1 MKELYI
7 KRLQRTIALTLSL
20 AGGLYH
26 MVWAEP
32 AATALPMGEK
42 NLSNATVTRDKTTDP
57 AKPVMTIEQKKG
69 QSRAFI
75 SWDTFNIGK
84 DATVN
89 IKQYSGADL
98 LVNAVRGSD
107 MSEIAGKLNA
117 TGNVALI
124 NPNGVIFMDGA
135 QVNVGGLGVY
145 ATGYDASKDIIN
157 NSGNEGSIE
166 IQSGAVINVGVSAA
180 LANLSALNI
189 APSDYAIAIDSTGE
203 SGYTN
208 RIHLVAEGNVDIQG
222 GTAANPTKITAKDY
236 TYVGTKASV
245 GEEGFKT
252 NVSAAGMGGKIYIRS
267 DRDADDYGSVIIT
280 HGENSSKPVM
290 QSASGVSIYTNA
302 EQVDGDTTKP
312 GINAAVSRTES
323 GDDATTTYY
332 TKHDYKNMPSFDI
345 DGTAYTD
352 GTSVSVEGPGT
363 TADKLRSSGADNKI
377 ATSYA
382 GNGATTIT
390 TSLLV
395 NNIDQLQDIEDGTYG
410 NLDGRYVL
418 GRDINATNDE
428 HSYIDDGILYKMTDD
443 KDGKPTMTK
452 WSTKDGVA
460 IIGTKSDGLSKTVD
474 NITIGYSSDGNKAT
488 TKLSDETILSNSNG
502 TVGAEKAQWSTT
514 KGVSTVTD
522 KTPGTGSTYIIQPDK
537 KSVVDKDGRT
547 SNTAAKTVTDKDNTY
562 TANIG
567 ENTVTHTSDNSV
579 TYTESNTVKAG
590 TSDAGYT
597 ATITDGTDTVAG
609 TSGTIA
615 IKDITY
621 QVTDGKVGDTVTYGG
636 SSVNTGENTVTAGGV
651 TTAVTETGVDGV
663 KEGTVAGDTV
673 TVDGTTTTVTD
684 GTTSYQITTGTDP
697 VTYTKGTTSASI
709 SGTKVTVDEVSADTG
724 TGTVVKGDNITAVI
738 TSDTAGTVTYNGQK
752 YTISGNAVS
761 MTDSTTENIGTV
773 PDDKAANIRNIFS
786 EAKNDLSNAK
796 SIYNSYRK
804 DTAKA
809 QSLTETLDAAIKTLK
824 EVTEKST
831 PDDQVQTT
839 FKSAASQL
847 QKDMALFN
855 TASTALTN
863 ATTALTQYNALQK
876 AISTNTTLEPALK
889 QAYDEFQSER
899 LNDTT
904 INNIHSDKWDE
915 GKGFNPLGSSDAP
928 FAPFTGTLDGFSGET
943 VFGLYNLT
951 INRPDEDNVGLI
963 SVAGSSGNAAALND
977 IHLYSAAITG
987 KDKVGTVAGTL
998 QQGSSLSW
1006 SGSAGTVSGTESL
1019 GGLVGLV
1026 DGSSIWDSSSS
1037 ATVEG
1042 GKKAGGVA
1050 GTLRNGG
1057 TLTDVLNFGNVSG
1070 TEDVGGIAGYV
1081 EGGTITGSGSAIYNY
1096 ANTYNTGTVTGTT
1109 DTGGIVGHAKG
1120 IYMYG
1125 VFNTNEDAPLSKKS
1139 QLIIDDSN
1147 KVIARGDGT
1156 TEDKGKTITDPLLKS
1171 DYGKVTGVTNTGG
1184 LVGYLEDAPDYS
1196 KTVTNINISFT
1207 TKTNADGTTTKEA
1220 VKDAPI
1226 TNNVIDTS
1234 YNAGNITGTG
1244 DNTGGLVGQMTGGT
1258 LSNVYNADNN
1268 TVLRQD
1274 VTLPEAITSFSEKG
1288 SDGKTYAYST
1298 ATATDCANQ
1307 TMTQYYSFF
1316 TVDNGT
1322 RTYYYF
1328 IPVST
1333 ASGTT
1338 QKGAGGIYVTADG
1351 KAATSLPSTSKR
1363 YYFNRTFNKDASVKG
1378 EGANTGGLV
1387 GSMTTTS
1394 DETPVT
1400 YQSGSVID
1408 SAYNAGTITGSTT
1421 DTTTTGA
1428 LVGSKD
1434 DASLLNDSFYVTGTD
1449 AANGNTYSNVNQ
1461 NVNQV
1466 VGASSAQDKNIKN
1479 TADLDATGSKKKFY
1493 VSDDSKRGSFP
1504 GVQQKHY
1511 PDKDSSGTT
1520 YYEYTS
1526 GTAKGSFYTDGT
1538 GSIDSIRNI
1547 YPITTTGTTD
1557 STGKTTY
1564 TSTRSTTAAYTKTD
1578 GNHFKD
1584 ASGNTY
1590 TASYDTATRQIV
1602 LTPTSGS
1609 SSNTVILNAVLAA
1622 RTANETWTIYEDQTR
1637 PLLTAFLNTALL
1649 SRTFNYNGTTHNLK
1663 TDDVPNL
1670 YGRADFDGDAGKDVQ
1685 LSNYQLSSNHVSSEY
1700 TYDNTSIWS
1709 PQHGYFMDPEST
1721 LVINPVNMSANL
1733 YGTRVYGDIF
1743 NTRGYYVCVPYT
1755 AADDKTH
1762 YSFYKPSDDNTE
1774 SYIHLTE
1781 NDLKGF
1787 LGKEDPT
1794 KDDLLAKAEEQ
1805 GFYVLELNGFINGE
1819 GVNDLGSLIKGLVQ
1833 TLSKSGSTSGST
1845 SGTTRGNDL
1854 QHLFSSVTADT
1865 YLDAGIY
1872 NVTDAQITG
1881 LTATNQNYT
1890 INYGGTLTVKQAELY
1905 YTYDGSRT
1913 YGLQNTDP
1921 SATHVYTLVGVDAPV
1936 EKGKKAESTHG
1947 YLKSWD
1953 LTGQTITIKNADGTE
1968 TKIENPYQNFF
1979 TGTHQINQK
1988 YIGVK
1993 GYTAETTTTTTDV
2006 TTGQSKTVTSKDD
2019 TKSASL
2025 DDIYANMKGTV
2036 NKDSINKPG
2045 EDSTTTSKV
2054 IGSYGD
2060 GAVSNDMYTHV
2071 LVDED
2076 GNPIGYKV
2084 TSFASTNKDAGG
2096 TIQLYFKTDNAG
2108 DSQVTQAAVDKFN
2121 QNYKLVWK
2129 EGGTYDKEYTIGDPT
2144 NPNGTPPEDAGIKTA
2159 TGGLTIND
2167 STFTILP
2174 KTATVTI
2181 TGHRAYG
2188 DTMDTSSYST
2198 STGAAASGQDTKANQ
2213 YNVNIDGLT
2222 NGDSVSILDPAKT
2235 ETLLSG
2241 IDKTT
2246 GTAAD
2251 AKAKAVINKY
2261 TDVVRE
2267 RDANNQAVYQDI
2279 SGFTNSNVSV
2289 VNGDASTDK
2298 MNVTSTTTTDG
2309 TTSTTTY
2316 DKPVSIL
2323 TSNNYDYI
2331 LKDGTHQL
2339 KITPVDIRV
2348 KVSGGKTY
2356 GDFTSQ
2362 AATDYTA
2369 SVSSVSGGVTY
2380 DGQKTGKVQLKT
2392 GEVADIVIA
2401 NNLAEQS
2408 NAGKYTYDS
2417 SKSTDGSKA
2426 FTISLADDTANT
2438 DKNDYNPDNYN
2449 ISFDTTYDISQA
2461 ELWYTYEGTRA
2472 YGADNTTT
2480 TNTFKLVGVDTAGSN
2495 ERVRGFLKSWDAERY
2510 GVGTDQT
2517 ISLTTVGDDK
2527 DALYAM
2533 SGMADD
2539 AANKKDTTIRS
2550 ITGSNS
2556 DGTYSHVIVDKDGQ
2570 VIGYNLSS
2578 LGLSADANLSLTD
2591 TANNAAFK
2599 NNYKLVWKPQVQV
2612 ADGKGTIQ
2620 SQQTTTASVKDAA
2633 TDAVSTNR
2641 ARTVDIGASTLTI
2654 NPVNLT
2660 VEVTGKRE
2668 YGHTMG
2674 TKDNVKY
2681 NVSKEADRTAVAADG
2696 NGTVK
2701 AADLTNET
2709 YNINLDGLKNDDGKT
2724 ILDDTA
2730 VRNLLGGIDAG
2741 DSNDADKI
2749 SRYTSVKQSGNLATD
2764 ISYQGEKV
2772 YAYDLTKK
2780 SGNSDKTG
2788 SQITVTGKTGTEAN
2802 HYDLLAAGN
2811 YDYKLQDGTH
2821 TLTIDRHDLN
2831 LNITA
2836 KRQYGDISNQQVVSD
2851 YKSDAKASGTVPS
2864 YATGITSDAN
2874 GLQNGETI
2882 DFTKSAVALSGNF
2895 AQADAGTY
2903 QHDWYNDDTN
2913 TGYTN
2918 GTAGITNITLTAGT
2932 GSAFDPKNYNIHY
2945 TTTYT
2950 IDKAALYYTY
2960 DGERNYGQD
2969 NSAAVHT
2976 YTIVGKDDDSSKE
2989 SVRGY
2994 LKSWDSSVLSG
3005 GNVLNKDL
3013 LTVTNE
3019 GSGAYTMTGVAVQDA
3034 DTASKD
3040 SAVNVSDPTTSTS
3053 IGKDSGYSHVIVDKD
3068 GKILSYTLDNFGTKL
3083 AGKDASGTLAKNYNF
3098 VWKQGGSSHQLDK
3111 AYTAAGTNSTIDD
3124 KGVLQAAADTT
3135 NKITVKNSSF
3145 KIDPLALT
3153 VTVTGQRDYGDTM
3166 DAKHYTTTTDGT
3178 IEKDKY
3184 NITVTGDFANGE
3196 TAVGVLNRDHVE
3208 TMLASLENDATKGDT
3223 AATREN
3229 SNGKDGKISKYTD
3242 VKRNEAD
3249 KSQIDSYSLNV
3260 GSADTSST
3268 ITLASN
3274 VQKDASGK
3282 VISIKHANQADSSH
3296 GFNVLNDNNYDYV
3309 VSEGSHRLTINP
3321 ANLTVNVMGES
3332 TYGKTDTT
3340 YTVTS
3345 TGAKNG
3351 ETMMADSGT
3360 LSNLAANAAAGS
3372 YTANGWTDTTGAA
3385 TSTAPTLSGKYLNTA
3400 ALRAVQSSDNGTATD
3415 KGIYQVQLA
3424 AGTNADDSGLSTF
3437 SANNY
3442 NITYHTTQVI
3452 HPEKLTIAIN
3462 GTKVYGSQPTGLT
3475 AGSMTITS
3483 GELAYGD
3490 SLSGLTV
3497 AANMGQFTDAG
3508 TYRHNWSQSAGL
3520 NGNTISKE
3528 SYTYDTVDGMNQTG
3542 SQDAASWITGVT
3554 TGSTGFDFNN
3564 YDVDFQSTYEVTK
3577 RPLQLDVTSTSVYG
3591 DPKDGYIYTA
3601 AALTPEGGVEEG
3613 LVSGQKFNPTD
3624 ISVTDDIDEKTDAGI
3639 YTHTSAGTSYSD
3651 AGNQPK
3657 ETTHQGITAV
3667 VPDSL
3672 KDAGDT
3678 GFKSSNY
3685 AITLHQGTHTIEKRT
3700 VRATVSG
3707 SQVYGESAPTK
3718 GEAYQVAFDMAGGTH
3733 EGLVGGQTIA
3743 NSQVT
3748 VKNSVG
3754 ETNDVGTYTTT
3765 QSDVGAPIA
3774 YGKNPERVDDKDQGI
3789 YGITVADGNGFK
3801 SNNYNIVLDKG
3812 SYTVTQR
3819 PVTFLTTGSRTY
3831 GEENSAV
3838 KDYTIEQTNTDDHEG
3853 LTGRNANTVT
3863 ADKANV
3869 INRTQAL
3876 TDAGSYGTESDSAEQ
3891 VLDIDPAVQKILGDD
3906 YKNYAITYQD
3916 KFTINPRTVRV
3927 TIAGESTYGD
3937 AARTAGTDYKTID
3950 FEQAGADSVAAQE
3963 GLVGGQTISKSQ
3975 VTVQTDGLGEKTD
3988 AGTYHLST
3996 GDGQPGISGITV
4008 KDDNGFKNNNYR
4020 IVMDDD
4026 STYTI
4031 DKRPLTI
4038 TIKGKKTYGDP
4049 TSFSGGDY
4057 SVSQSGL
4064 QNHETIDFGNAS
4076 VVHSH
4081 DTDDRFSEAGEY
4093 RFANNS
4099 GKGILGFDSDTLHGD
4114 GFKLGNYD
4122 ITYDTVFV
4130 IDRRPVDVYME
4141 SRRTSGSPSSLRM
4154 DEPMQMRNVP
4164 QEHQGRFLSD
4174 MQVIDTAPQ
4183 VIAAGDYPGDYL
4195 DEHGAGYLD
4204 LSFAGDIYRNYMI
4217 HRHTV
4222 YHILPDRM
4230 MKPSV
4235 YNAVQ
4240 PVRRPILDVMYLKVD
4255 GSEGINR
4262 WGGAETPEND
4272 GAIILKDNG
4281 IAGSSRDNADRT
4293 SQANQSQPNPSEH
4306 LDQPARPVTAD
4317 GMGELHEEVEQAVP
4331 VVYTDGENKEL
4342 GGRYHLAY
4350 ENDTVVVRPT
4360 ADAADVPALRT
4371 ASAAEE
4377 ARKVLRVPY
4386 QGAEGEYEVAY
4397 DDGIVQLY
4405 PKNDTARQ
4413 LAQARGKDEQR
4424 LLQNGLESAV
4434 QQLGVQLE
4442 DVEAVYIYTDMRK

>member
-1 MKELYI
+1 MEKLCI
-7 KRLQRTIALTLSL
+7 KRLQHTIALTLSL

-26 MVWAEP
+26 MAWAAEALDP
-32 AATALPMGEK
+32 AALPTLPKDPDTKVEQDIKQVSQGLDQIHPME
-42 NLSNATVTRDKTTDP
+42 RDDSTHTMVITQ
-57 AKPVMTIEQKKG
+57 AKDARK
-69 QSRAFI
+69 AFI
-75 SWDTFNIGK
+75 NWDTFNIGK

-89 IKQYSGADL
+89 IRQYSGADL
-98 LVNAVRGSD
+98 LINAVTGSE
-107 MSEIAGKLNA
+107 MSQIAGKLNA

-124 NPNGVIFMDGA
+124 NPNGVIFMNGA

-145 ATGYDASKDIIN
+145 ATGYDAKNGIV
-157 NSGNEGSIE
+157 NSGKEGNIE
-166 IQSGAVINVGVSAA
+166 IQSGATINVGVSAV
-180 LANLSALNI
+180 LANLKALSI
-189 APSDYAIAIDSTGE
+189 DPKDYAIAIDSTGE
-203 SGYTN
+203 DGYTN

-302 EQVDGDTTKP
+302 EQVDGDAKAP
-312 GINAAVSRTES
+312 GVNAAVSRTES
-323 GDDATTTYY
+323 GNGATTTYY

-363 TADKLRSSGADNKI
+363 TADKLSSSGADNKI

-382 GNGATTIT
+382 GGNDATTIT

-428 HSYIDDGILYKMTDD
+428 HSYIDDGILYKMTN
-443 KDGKPTMTK
+443 GTLTK

-460 IIGTKSDGLSKTVD
+460 ITGTKSGGDLKKKVNGT
-474 NITIGYSSDGNKAT
+474 TIGYSKDDKAT
-488 TKLSDETILSNSNG
+488 TTLAGGTTLSNSNG
-502 TVGAEKAQWSTT
+502 TVGAENAQWSTT

-522 KTPGTGSTYIIQPDK
+522 KTAGSTYTIQSDT

-547 SNTAAKTVTDKDNTY
+547 SNTAAKTVTDTGNTY
-562 TANIG
+562 TANIDK
-567 ENTVTHTSDNSV
+567 NTVTHTSDNSV
-579 TYTESNTVKAG
+579 TNIKSKTVTKEAG

-597 ATITDGTDTVAG
+597 ATITDGT
-609 TSGTIA
+609 SGTIA
-615 IKDITY
+615 IKGITY
-621 QVTDGKVGDTVTYGG
+621 QVTDDKVGDTVTYKVGDT
-636 SSVNTGENTVTAGGV
+636 VTYVTTGTNTVTAGGV

-673 TVDGTTTTVTD
+673 TVNGKTTKVND
-684 GTTSYQITTGTDP
+684 GTTSYQITTGTDAVT

-709 SGTKVTVDEVSADTG
+709 SGTNVTTGEVSADTSAG
-724 TGTVVKGDNITAVI
+724 KVVKGDTTAVI
-738 TSDTAGTVTYNGQK
+738 TGDTAGMVTYKGK
-752 YTISGNAVS
+752 DYAVSDDTVS
-761 MTDSTTENIGTV
+761 MTDSKTGETV
-773 PDDKAANIRNIFS
+773 TVTGDKAANVLLIFS
-786 EAKNDLSNAK
+786 DAKTALSNAK
-796 SIYNSYRK
+796 SIYSDYTT
-804 DTAKA
+804 DAAKA
-809 QSLTETLDAAIKTLK
+809 RNLTSKLDAAIKTLQAVK
-824 EVTEKST
+824 DNVTEDTAVQST
-831 PDDQVQTT
+831 FQ
-839 FKSAASQL
+839 SAAAQL
-847 QKDMALFN
+847 QSDTALFN

-863 ATTALTQYNALQK
+863 ATTALTQYNTLQE
-876 AISTNTTLEPALK
+876 AIRNNTMLEPALK
-889 QAYDEFQSER
+889 QAYDEFQSTH
-899 LNDTT
+899 LDDKT
-904 INNIHSDKWDE
+904 ISNIHSDKWDD
-915 GKGFNPLGSSDAP
+915 GKGFNPIGSSDAP

-1006 SGSAGTVSGTESL
+1006 SDSAGTVSGAGESL
-1019 GGLVGLV
+1019 GGLVGLI
-1026 DGSSIWDSSSS
+1026 DGSSVWDSSSS

-1042 GKKAGGVA
+1042 GNKTGGIA
-1050 GTLRNGG
+1050 GTLQNGG
-1057 TLTDVLNFGNVSG
+1057 TLTDVRNFGKVSG
-1070 TEDVGGIAGYV
+1070 AEDVGGIAGYV
-1081 EGGTITGSGSAIYNY
+1081 EGGTITGSGSAIYDY

-1109 DTGGIVGHAKG
+1109 NTGGLVGHAKG

-1156 TEDKGKTITDPLLKS
+1156 TAEKGTVITDASLKS
-1171 DYGKVTGVTNTGG
+1171 SYGKVTGGTNTGG
-1184 LVGYLEDAPDYS
+1184 LVGYLEDAPNYS
-1196 KTVTNINISFT
+1196 RTVTNINISST
-1207 TKTNADGTTTKEA
+1207 TKANADGTTTKEA
-1220 VKDAPI
+1220 VKDATI
-1226 TNNVIDTS
+1226 KNNVIDTS
-1234 YNAGNITGTG
+1234 YNAGNITGKG
-1244 DNTGGLVGQMTGGT
+1244 DNTGGLVGKMTGGT

-1274 VTLPEAITSFSEKG
+1274 VTLPEAITSFSKTG

-1316 TVDNGT
+1316 TVDDSGS

-1328 IPVST
+1328 IPLST

-1351 KAATSLPSTSKR
+1351 QPAASLPSTSKR

-1387 GSMTTTS
+1387 GSMTTKSGTKAAKYS
-1394 DETPVT
+1394 A
-1400 YQSGSVID
+1400 GSVID

-1421 DTTTTGA
+1421 DTTGA

-1434 DASLLNDSFYVTGTD
+1434 GASLLNDSFYVKGTD
-1449 AANGNTYSNVNQ
+1449 AANGNTYSNVSQAVGSSSSQTQ
-1461 NVNQV
+1461 NI
-1466 VGASSAQDKNIKN
+1466 AD
-1479 TADLDATGSKKKFY
+1479 TADLDATGSKKKYYVSY

-1504 GVQQKHY
+1504 GVQQKTDT
-1511 PDKDSSGTT
+1511 DKDSSGNITAT
-1520 YYEYTS
+1520 YYEYT
-1526 GTAKGSFYTDGT
+1526 GTKGSFYTDGT
-1538 GSIDSIRNI
+1538 GSIASISHI

-1557 STGKTTY
+1557 PSTGKTTY
-1564 TSTRSTTAAYTKTD
+1564 TSTRSTTASYTKQPNGTFKDTSGNKDTD
-1578 GNHFKD
+1578 GTIYK
-1584 ASGNTY
+1584 AT
-1590 TASYDTATRQIV
+1590 YDTATRQIV

-1721 LVINPVNMSANL
+1721 LVINPVNMSANI

-1743 NTRGYYVCVPYT
+1743 NTRGYYVCVPYKEGN
-1755 AADDKTH
+1755 DQK
-1762 YSFYKPSDDNTE
+1762 YSFYKPAENGSDSYTLLEGDALQKLFGTE
-1774 SYIHLTE
+1774 TPSE
-1781 NDLKGF
+1781 KS
-1787 LGKEDPT
+1787 
-1794 KDDLLAKAEEQ
+1794 LLEIAEQ
-1805 GFYVLELNGFINGE
+1805 KGFYVLELNGFINGE

-1833 TLSKSGSTSGST
+1833 TLSKSDSTSGST
-1845 SGTTRGNDL
+1845 SDTTRGNDL
-1854 QHLFSSVTADT
+1854 QHLFSNVTADT

-1921 SATHVYTLVGVDAPV
+1921 SATHVYTLAGVDASA
-1936 EKGKKAESTHG
+1936 GKDEKAESTHG

-1953 LTGQTITIKNADGTE
+1953 LTGQTITIKNADGKE
-1968 TKIENPYQNFF
+1968 TKIENPYQYFF
-1979 TGTHQINQK
+1979 TKSKDGTYQINQK
-1988 YIGVK
+1988 YIGVT

-2006 TTGQSKTVTSKDD
+2006 TTGESTTTPPAKDE

-2025 DDIYANMKGTV
+2025 DDIYSHIQGTV
-2036 NKDSINKPG
+2036 VADSINKPDAKPDA
-2045 EDSTTTSKV
+2045 DSTTTSKV
-2054 IGSYGD
+2054 IGSYGG

-2071 LVDED
+2071 LVDKD

-2084 TSFASTNKDAGG
+2084 TSFASTNKGAKDAGS
-2096 TIQLYFKTDNAG
+2096 TIQLYFKTDNAE
-2108 DSQVTQAAVDKFN
+2108 DSQVKQAAVDKFN

-2129 EGGTYDKEYTIGDPT
+2129 EGGTENRVYTTGYLNNSQLT
-2144 NPNGTPPEDAGIKTA
+2144 TAEDAGIKT
-2159 TGGLTIND
+2159 TKDGLTIND

-2188 DTMDTSSYST
+2188 DTMAFPSDTPYSAT
-2198 STGAAASGQDTKANQ
+2198 TNKISDGGSAAGLDKNANQ
-2213 YNVNIDGLT
+2213 YNLNIDGLT
-2222 NGDSVSILDPAKT
+2222 NGDGVSVLDKAKT
-2235 ETLLSG
+2235 KKLLSK

-2251 AKAKAVINKY
+2251 AKAKTVINKY
-2261 TDVVRE
+2261 TDVVR
-2267 RDANNQAVYQDI
+2267 DANANNQAVYQDI

-2316 DKPVSIL
+2316 DNPASIL

-2331 LKDGTHQL
+2331 LQDGTHQL
-2339 KITPVDIRV
+2339 KITPVDIYV
-2348 KVSGGKTY
+2348 KVSGSKTY

-2369 SVSSVSGGVTY
+2369 SVSGGKTY

-2408 NAGKYTYDS
+2408 NAGTYTYDS
-2417 SKSTDGSKA
+2417 SNSTDPSKA
-2426 FTISLADDTANT
+2426 FTISLADDAANT
-2438 DKNDYNPDNYN
+2438 DQNAYNADNYN
-2449 ISFDTTYDISQA
+2449 ISFDTTYTIDKA
-2461 ELWYTYEGTRA
+2461 PLWYTYEGTRD

-2480 TNTFKLVGVDTAGSN
+2480 TNTFKLVGVDTADSNSN
-2495 ERVRGFLKSWDAERY
+2495 ERVRGFLKSWDAKTY

-2550 ITGSNS
+2550 ITGGNS

-2578 LGLSADANLSLTD
+2578 LGLSADNKLSLTD
-2591 TANNAAFK
+2591 AEKNAAFK
-2599 NNYKLVWKPQVQV
+2599 NNYTLVWKPQVQTGT
-2612 ADGKGTIQ
+2612 DGKGTIQ
-2620 SQQTTTASVKDAA
+2620 SKQMTTASVKDAA
-2633 TDAVSTNR
+2633 TDAVSINR
-2641 ARTVDIGASTLTI
+2641 ARTVDVGASTLTI

-2660 VEVTGKRE
+2660 VEVTGKRQ
-2668 YGHTMG
+2668 YGHTMTDSYQTSIG
-2674 TKDNVKY
+2674 KARVTANGVNVSRDKDNPDTFLENGTYNLNLNGLVANDDESVLNTERVKEKLEEVEGDGKDPTKINKY
-2681 NVSKEADRTAVAADG
+2681 TAV
-2696 NGTVK
+2696 NQGTT
-2701 AADLTNET
+2701 D
-2709 YNINLDGLKNDDGKT
+2709 
-2724 ILDDTA
+2724 
-2730 VRNLLGGIDAG
+2730 
-2741 DSNDADKI
+2741 
-2749 SRYTSVKQSGNLATD
+2749 NLATKLTYNNDTVHAFD
-2764 ISYQGEKV
+2764 I
-2772 YAYDLTKK
+2772 TKRDDNTENK
-2780 SGNSDKTG
+2780 N
-2788 SQITVTGKTGTEAN
+2788 SQITVTDTTNG
-2802 HYDLLAAGN
+2802 HYNLLNDGN
-2811 YDYKLQDGTH
+2811 YDYRLVDGTH
-2821 TLTIDRHDLN
+2821 TLTIDRQDLN
-2831 LNITA
+2831 LDIKA
-2836 KRQYGDISNQQVVSD
+2836 ERQYGDISNQRVVSD
-2851 YKSDAKASGTVPS
+2851 YKNNAIASGTTPS
-2864 YATGITSDAN
+2864 YATGITVDGEN

-2882 DFTKSAVALSGNF
+2882 DFTNSTVALSDKF

-2903 QHDWYNDDTN
+2903 THNWYNDDTN
-2913 TGYTN
+2913 QSADYSIGN
-2918 GTAGITNITLTAGT
+2918 QGITSITLKAGT

-2945 TTTYT
+2945 TTKYT
-2950 IDKAALYYTY
+2950 IDKADLYYTY
-2960 DGERNYGQD
+2960 DGERNYGED
-2969 NSAAVHT
+2969 NAAAAHT
-2976 YTIVGKDDDSSKE
+2976 YTIVGKDDDSSQE

-3034 DTASKD
+3034 G
-3040 SAVNVSDPTTSTS
+3040 TTSADEAKAENVTDDPKTS
-3053 IGKDSGYSHVIVDKD
+3053 KFIGKDSGYSHVIVDAD
-3068 GKILSYTLDNFGTKL
+3068 GHILSYTLTALGTNI
-3083 AGKDASGTLAKNYNF
+3083 AGKDSTGTLAKNYNL

-3153 VTVTGQRDYGDTM
+3153 VTGQRDYGETMHADNYVMGGTAADGHYKVEVGGNFAKGESADT
-3166 DAKHYTTTTDGT
+3166 
-3178 IEKDKY
+3178 
-3184 NITVTGDFANGE
+3184 
-3196 TAVGVLNRDHVE
+3196 VLDREHVE
-3208 TMLASLENDATKGDT
+3208 SMLRSIENGA
-3223 AATREN
+3223 
-3229 SNGKDGKISKYTD
+3229 DGKISKYTD
-3242 VKRNEAD
+3242 VKRNAVD
-3249 KSQIDSYSLNV
+3249 KSKIDSYSLNV

-3268 ITLASN
+3268 ITLASD
-3274 VQKDASGK
+3274 VKAKDGDK
-3282 VISIKHANQADSSH
+3282 VTAFKHANSKEH
-3296 GFNVLNDNNYDYV
+3296 GFNVLKDNNYDYV
-3309 VSEGSHRLTINP
+3309 ISDGSHTLTIKP
-3321 ANLTVNVMGES
+3321 VNLTIDVKGES

-3345 TGAKNG
+3345 IGAKNE
-3351 ETMMADSGT
+3351 ETIVAGSET
-3360 LSNLAANAAAGS
+3360 KSNLAANAAAGS

-3385 TSTAPTLSGKYLNTA
+3385 TSTAPTQSGKYLNTA
-3400 ALRAVQSSDNGTATD
+3400 ALRADPSSDNGTATD

-3424 AGTNADDSGLSTF
+3424 AGANTDNSGLSTF
-3437 SANNY
+3437 NANNY
-3442 NITYHTTQVI
+3442 NITYKTTQVVN
-3452 HPEKLTIAIN
+3452 PAKLTITID
-3462 GTKVYGSQPTGLT
+3462 GTKVYGSQSKALTSDAVRITGAAFENDLPSVT
-3475 AGSMTITS
+3475 PIT
-3483 GELAYGD
+3483 D
-3490 SLSGLTV
+3490 
-3497 AANMGQFTDAG
+3497 NMNQTLMDAG
-3508 TYRHNWSQSAGL
+3508 TYHHDWSSYAG
-3520 NGNTISKE
+3520 IQDKKE
-3528 SYTYDTVDGMNQTG
+3528 SYTYVDTEGNRYTAA
-3542 SQDAASWITGVT
+3542 QDKAFGVTGVDVKET
-3554 TGSTGFDFNN
+3554 SGFSFNN
-3564 YDVDFQSTYEVTK
+3564 YDVDFKSTYKVT
-3577 RPLQLDVTSTSVYG
+3577 
-3591 DPKDGYIYTA
+3591 
-3601 AALTPEGGVEEG
+3601 
-3613 LVSGQKFNPTD
+3613 
-3624 ISVTDDIDEKTDAGI
+3624 
-3639 YTHTSAGTSYSD
+3639 
-3651 AGNQPK
+3651 
-3657 ETTHQGITAV
+3657 
-3667 VPDSL
+3667 
-3672 KDAGDT
+3672 
-3678 GFKSSNY
+3678 
-3685 AITLHQGTHTIEKRT
+3685 
-3700 VRATVSG
+3700 
-3707 SQVYGESAPTK
+3707 
-3718 GEAYQVAFDMAGGTH
+3718 
-3733 EGLVGGQTIA
+3733 
-3743 NSQVT
+3743 
-3748 VKNSVG
+3748 
-3754 ETNDVGTYTTT
+3754 
-3765 QSDVGAPIA
+3765 
-3774 YGKNPERVDDKDQGI
+3774 
-3789 YGITVADGNGFK
+3789 
-3801 SNNYNIVLDKG
+3801 
-3812 SYTVTQR
+3812 
-3819 PVTFLTTGSRTY
+3819 
-3831 GEENSAV
+3831 
-3838 KDYTIEQTNTDDHEG
+3838 
-3853 LTGRNANTVT
+3853 
-3863 ADKANV
+3863 
-3869 INRTQAL
+3869 
-3876 TDAGSYGTESDSAEQ
+3876 
-3891 VLDIDPAVQKILGDD
+3891 
-3906 YKNYAITYQD
+3906 
-3916 KFTINPRTVRV
+3916 PRTVRV

-3937 AARTAGTDYKTID
+3937 AARTAGTNYKTID
-3950 FEQAGADSVAAQE
+3950 FERAGADGVAAQE

-3975 VTVQTDGLGEKTD
+3975 VTVQTDGIGEKTD
-3988 AGTYHLST
+3988 AGIYNLSQE
-3996 GDGQPGISGITV
+3996 GGKPGISGITV
-4008 KDDNGFKNNNYR
+4008 TDGNGVKNNNYR
-4020 IVMDDD
+4020 IVIEDG

-4031 DKRPLTI
+4031 KPRDLKI
-4038 TIKGKKTYGDP
+4038 TIKGEKTYGDP

-4064 QNHETIDFGNAS
+4064 QNHETIDFHDARVLHS
-4076 VVHSH
+4076 V
-4081 DTDDRFSEAGEY
+4081 DTSDRFSNAGEY
-4093 RFANNS
+4093 HSSEN
-4099 GKGILGFDSDTLHGD
+4099 KGILGFDDSTLHGE

-4262 WGGAETPEND
+4262 WGGAETPKDD

-4306 LDQPARPVTAD
+4306 PEQPARPVTAD
-4317 GMGELHEEVEQAVP
+4317 GAGELHEEVEQAVP
-4331 VVYTDGENKEL
+4331 VIYTDGENKEL

>member
-1 MKELYI
+1 MMEKLYM
-7 KRLQRTIALTLSL
+7 KRLQHTIALTLSI

-26 MVWAEP
+26 MAWAAP
-32 AATALPMGEK
+32 PDATALPTGEDK
-42 NLSNATVTRDKTTDP
+42 LENATVTRDTTTNP
-57 AKPVMTIEQKKG
+57 TKPVMTIEQTKG
-69 QSRAFI
+69 QNRAFI

-98 LVNAVRGSD
+98 LVNAVRGNS

-145 ATGYDASKDIIN
+145 ATSYSVDDKANVSIL
-157 NSGNEGSIE
+157 NSGKEGSIE
-166 IQSGAVINVGVSAA
+166 IQGGATINAGVKAV
-180 LANLSALNI
+180 LANLSALNMD
-189 APSDYAIAIDSTGE
+189 PKDYAIAIDSTGE

-208 RIHLVAEGNVDIQG
+208 RIHLVAEGNVEIEG
-222 GTAANPTKITAKDY
+222 GSTIKAKDY
-236 TYVGTKASV
+236 TYVGNSASV
-245 GEEGFKT
+245 GAEGF
-252 NVSAAGMGGKIYIRS
+252 NVGVGAAGMGGKIYIRS

-280 HGENSSKPVM
+280 HGENASKPVM

-302 EQVDGDTTKP
+302 AQVDGDDDTTN

-323 GDDATTTYY
+323 GNGATTTYY

-363 TADKLRSSGADNKI
+363 TADKLSNSGADNKI

-418 GRDINATNDE
+418 GRDINATNDV
-428 HSYIDDGILYKMTDD
+428 HSYIDDGILYKMM
-443 KDGKPTMTK
+443 DGKLTK

-460 IIGTKSDGLSKTVD
+460 ITGTKSGGNLSKTVD
-474 NITIGYSSDGNKAT
+474 GTTIGYSKAENKAT
-488 TKLSDETILSNSNG
+488 ATLTGGTTLSNSNG
-502 TVGAEKAQWSTT
+502 TVGAENTQWSTT

-522 KTPGTGSTYIIQPDK
+522 KTAGSTYTIQSDT

-547 SNTAAKTVTDKDNTY
+547 SNTAAKTVTDKENTY
-562 TANIG
+562 TADIG
-567 ENTVTHTSDNSV
+567 GHTVTHTGDNIV
-579 TYTESNTVKAG
+579 TNTNTHTVTKSAD
-590 TSDAGYT
+590 TSDPGYT
-597 ATITDGTDTVAG
+597 ATITNGTDTAAG

-621 QVTDGKVGDTVTYGG
+621 QVTNGKVSDTVTYKG
-636 SSVNTGENTVTAGGV
+636 SSVTTGTNGTKTVTTNGV
-651 TTAVTETGVDGV
+651 PTQVSQDGTGTDKV
-663 KEGTVAGDTV
+663 KEGTIASDTV
-673 TVDGTTTTVTD
+673 KVDGKTTTVND
-684 GTTSYQITTGTDP
+684 GTTSYQITTGTDA
-697 VTYTKGTTSASI
+697 VTYTKGTTRASI
-709 SGTKVTVDEVSADTG
+709 SGTNVTTGGVSADTSD
-724 TGTVVKGDNITAVI
+724 GTVVKGNTAAVI
-738 TSDTAGTVTYNGQK
+738 TSDTAGRVTYKGQDYAVADGTVT
-752 YTISGNAVS
+752 T
-761 MTDSTTENIGTV
+761 TDSKTRETV
-773 PDDKAANIRNIFS
+773 TVTGEDATKVLNIFS
-786 EAKNDLSNAK
+786 AAKTALSNAQ
-796 SIYNSYRK
+796 SIYS
-804 DTAKA
+804 DAAKA
-809 QSLTETLDAAIKTLK
+809 QSLTTTLDAAIETLK

-839 FKSAASQL
+839 FQSAASQL
-847 QKDMALFN
+847 RSDTALFN

-863 ATTALTQYNALQK
+863 ATTALTQYNDLQE
-876 AISTNTTLEPALK
+876 AIRTNTKLEPALK

-928 FAPFTGTLDGFSGET
+928 FTGTLDGFSGET

-963 SVAGSSGNAAALND
+963 SVAGLSGNAAALNN

-1006 SGSAGTVSGTESL
+1006 SGTAGTVKGTESL

-1037 ATVEG
+1037 ATVG
-1042 GKKAGGVA
+1042 DGNSNKAGGIA
-1050 GTLRNGG
+1050 GTLQNGG
-1057 TLTDVLNFGNVSG
+1057 TLTDVRNFGNVSG

-1096 ANTYNTGTVTGTT
+1096 ANTYNTGAVTGTT

-1125 VFNTNEDAPLSKKS
+1125 VFNTNEDTPLSKKS
-1139 QLIIDDSN
+1139 QLLIDDSN

-1156 TEDKGKTITDPLLKS
+1156 TAEKGTAITDASLKS
-1171 DYGKVTGVTNTGG
+1171 SYGKVTGVTNTGG

-1196 KTVTNINISFT
+1196 RTVTNINISST

-1220 VKDAPI
+1220 VKDATI
-1226 TNNVIDTS
+1226 KNNVIDTS
-1234 YNAGNITGTG
+1234 YNAGNITGKG
-1244 DNTGGLVGQMTGGT
+1244 DNTGGLVGKMTGGT

-1274 VTLPEAITSFSEKG
+1274 VTLPEAITSFSKTG

-1298 ATATDCANQ
+1298 AKAADCANQ

-1316 TVDNGT
+1316 TVDDSGS

-1328 IPVST
+1328 IPLST

-1351 KAATSLPSTSKR
+1351 QPAASLPSTSKR
-1363 YYFNRTFNKDASVKG
+1363 YYFNRTFNKDASG
-1378 EGANTGGLV
+1378 TGTGANTGGLV
-1387 GSMTTTS
+1387 GSMTTAS
-1394 DETPVT
+1394 DEKTVT

-1408 SAYNAGTITGSTT
+1408 SAYNAGTITGS
-1421 DTTTTGA
+1421 DTATTGA

-1434 DASLLNDSFYVTGTD
+1434 DASLLHDSFYVTGTD
-1449 AANGNTYSNVNQ
+1449 AANGNVYSNVSKA
-1461 NVNQV
+1461 
-1466 VGASSAQDKNIKN
+1466 VGASSSQDKNIED
-1479 TADLDATGSKKKFY
+1479 TAGLDAVESKKKYY
-1493 VSDDSKRGSFP
+1493 VSDEGKRGNFP
-1504 GVQQKHY
+1504 GVQQKTDT
-1511 PDKDSSGTT
+1511 DKDSSGNITAT
-1520 YYEYTS
+1520 YYEYT
-1526 GTAKGSFYTDGT
+1526 GTKGSFYTDGT
-1538 GSIDSIRNI
+1538 GSIASISHI

-1557 STGKTTY
+1557 PSTGKTTY
-1564 TSTRSTTAAYTKTD
+1564 TSTRSTTAAYTKQPD
-1578 GNHFKD
+1578 GTFQD
-1584 ASGNTY
+1584 VSRNTY
-1590 TASYDTATRQIV
+1590 TATYDTATRQIV
-1602 LTPTSGS
+1602 LTPASGS
-1609 SSNTVILNAVLAA
+1609 SSTAATVILNAVLAA

-1649 SRTFNYNGTTHNLK
+1649 SRTFNYDGTTHNLK
-1663 TDDVPNL
+1663 TDDVANL

-1721 LVINPVNMSANL
+1721 LVINPVNMSANI

-1743 NTRGYYVCVPYT
+1743 NTRGYYVCVPYKEGS
-1755 AADDKTH
+1755 DQK
-1762 YSFYKPSDDNTE
+1762 YSFYKPSENGSDSYTLLEGDALQKLFGTE
-1774 SYIHLTE
+1774 TPSE
-1781 NDLKGF
+1781 
-1787 LGKEDPT
+1787 ES
-1794 KDDLLAKAEEQ
+1794 LLEIAEQ
-1805 GFYVLELNGFINGE
+1805 KGFYVLELNGFINGE

-1921 SATHVYTLVGVDAPV
+1921 SATHTYTLVGVDSKTPDSA
-1936 EKGKKAESTHG
+1936 KKYTSTHG
-1947 YLKSWD
+1947 FLKYWD
-1953 LTGQTITIKNADGTE
+1953 LYSPTITIKNDDGTE
-1968 TKIENPYQNFF
+1968 MTIDNPYTKFF
-1979 TGTHQINQK
+1979 KENGNSYEINQDN
-1988 YIGVK
+1988 IGVT
-1993 GYTAETTTTTTDV
+1993 GY
-2006 TTGQSKTVTSKDD
+2006 TSKDD

-2025 DDIYANMKGTV
+2025 DDIYANMTGTV
-2036 NKDSINKPG
+2036 NTDSINKPG
-2045 EDSTTTSKV
+2045 ENSTTKFKV

-2071 LVDED
+2071 LVDKD

-2084 TSFASTNKDAGG
+2084 TSFASTNKGAKDAGS
-2096 TIQLYFKTDNAG
+2096 TIQLYFKTSSDTTNTA
-2108 DSQVTQAAVDKFN
+2108 DKNIQAAVDKFN

-2129 EGGTYDKEYTIGDPT
+2129 EGGTYDKKYTIG
-2144 NPNGTPPEDAGIKTA
+2144 NPEKSTDAKDAGIQVGKA
-2159 TGGLTIND
+2159 AEGKGLTVND

-2222 NGDSVSILDPAKT
+2222 NGDGVSILDPTKT

-2241 IDKTT
+2241 IDDKN

-2251 AKAKAVINKY
+2251 ARDGKEINKY
-2261 TDVVRE
+2261 TNVL
-2267 RDANNQAVYQDI
+2267 RDGTTKEAVYQNINDFEK
-2279 SGFTNSNVSV
+2279 SKVSV
-2289 VNGDASTDK
+2289 VNDEVKDGTATDQMK
-2298 MNVTSTTTTDG
+2298 VTATTTGEGTSA
-2309 TTSTTTY
+2309 TTSY
-2316 DKPVSIL
+2316 DNPGSIL

-2339 KITPVDIRV
+2339 KITPVDIYV
-2348 KVSGGKTY
+2348 KVSGSKTY

-2369 SVSSVSGGVTY
+2369 SVSGGKTY

-2392 GEVADIVIA
+2392 DEVADIVIA

-2480 TNTFKLVGVDTAGSN
+2480 TNTFKLVGVDTANSS
-2495 ERVRGFLKSWDAERY
+2495 ERVRGFLKSWDVDTYNVDTAN
-2510 GVGTDQT
+2510 GNT
-2517 ISLTTVGDDK
+2517 IALTPGGDEDSK
-2527 DALYAM
+2527 LYAM
-2533 SGMADD
+2533 SGMADT

-2550 ITGSNS
+2550 ITGGNS

-2591 TANNAAFK
+2591 TKKNEAFK
-2599 NNYKLVWKPQVQV
+2599 NNYKLVWKPQVQTGI
-2612 ADGKGTIQ
+2612 DGKGTIQ
-2620 SQQTTTASVKDAA
+2620 SKQTTTASVKDAA

-2641 ARTVDIGASTLTI
+2641 ARTVDIGASTLAI

-2674 TKDNVKY
+2674 TDY
-2681 NVSKEADRTAVAADG
+2681 NVSEGADRTSVDADG

-2701 AADLTNET
+2701 AANLTNET
-2709 YNINLDGLKNDDGKT
+2709 YNINLDGLKNGDGAA
-2724 ILDDTA
+2724 ILDDGA
-2730 VRNLLGGIDAG
+2730 VKNLLGGIDAD
-2741 DSNDADKI
+2741 DSTADDKI
-2749 SRYTSVKQSGNLATD
+2749 SRYTPVKQSGNLATD

-2788 SQITVTGKTGTEAN
+2788 SQITVTGKTSTSEAN
-2802 HYDLLAAGN
+2802 HYDLLAAHN
-2811 YDYKLQDGTH
+2811 YDYTLRDGTH
-2821 TLTIDRHDLN
+2821 TLTMDRHDLN
-2831 LNITA
+2831 LDITA
-2836 KRQYGDISNQQVVSD
+2836 ERQYGDISNQQVVSD
-2851 YKSDAKASGTVPS
+2851 YKSDAKASGTTPS

-2882 DFTKSAVALSGNF
+2882 DFTKSTVALSDKF

-2903 QHDWYNDDTN
+2903 THNWYNDDTN
-2913 TGYTN
+2913 QSADYSIGN
-2918 GTAGITNITLTAGT
+2918 QGITSITLKAGT

-2950 IDKAALYYTY
+2950 IDKANLYYTY
-2960 DGERNYGQD
+2960 DGERHYGED
-2969 NSAAVHT
+2969 NAAASHT
-2976 YTIVGKDDDSSKE
+2976 YTIVGKDNDSSKE

-2994 LKSWDSSVLSG
+2994 LKSWDSGVLSG
-3005 GNVLNKDL
+3005 GNALNKDL
-3013 LTVTNE
+3013 LKVTNK
-3019 GSGAYTMTGVAVQDA
+3019 GSGAYTMAGVAIQEA
-3034 DTASKD
+3034 G
-3040 SAVNVSDPTTSTS
+3040 TTSADKAENVTDSETSKS

-3068 GKILSYTLDNFGTKL
+3068 GKILSYTLDTFGTKL
-3083 AGKDASGTLAKNYNF
+3083 AGKDAAGTLAKNYNLI
-3098 VWKQGGSSHQLDK
+3098 WEQGGSSNQLDK
-3111 AYTAAGTNSTIDD
+3111 VYTAAGTNSTIDD
-3124 KGVLQAAADTT
+3124 KGVLQAATDTAS
-3135 NKITVKNSSF
+3135 KIAVNNSSF
-3145 KIDPLALT
+3145 KINPLALT
-3153 VTVTGQRDYGDTM
+3153 VTVTGQRDYGDSM
-3166 DAKHYTTTTDGT
+3166 AHDYTTGEATETG
-3178 IEKDKY
+3178 KY
-3184 NITVTGDFANGE
+3184 NLKVTGDFANGE
-3196 TAVGVLNRDHVE
+3196 TADSVLDEGNVKK
-3208 TMLASLENDATKGDT
+3208 MLASLENDETKGDG

-3229 SNGKDGKISKYTD
+3229 SNGKDGKISRYTD
-3242 VKRNEAD
+3242 VKRKEDN

-3260 GSADTSST
+3260 GSTDTSST
-3268 ITLASN
+3268 ITLASD
-3274 VQKDASGK
+3274 VQTDASGN
-3282 VISIKHANQADSSH
+3282 VTSIKHANQADSSH

-3332 TYGKTDTT
+3332 TYGKTDTK
-3340 YTVTS
+3340 YTVTNI

-3351 ETMMADSGT
+3351 ETVIAGGT
-3360 LSNLAANAAAGS
+3360 SNLAVNAAAGS
-3372 YTANGWTDTTGAA
+3372 YTANGWIDKTGAA
-3385 TSTAPTLSGKYLNTA
+3385 TSTAPTQSGKYLNTA
-3400 ALRAVQSSDNGTATD
+3400 ALRAGQSSDNGTATD
-3415 KGIYQVQLA
+3415 KGIYTVQLA
-3424 AGTNADDSGLSTF
+3424 AGTNTDGSGLSTF

-3442 NITYHTTQVI
+3442 NITYKTTQVI
-3452 HPEKLTIAIN
+3452 HPEKLKITIAGN
-3462 GTKVYGSQPTGLT
+3462 KVYGSQPTGLT

-3483 GELAYGD
+3483 GELAHDD
-3490 SLSGLTV
+3490 SLNGLTV
-3497 AANMGQFTDAG
+3497 DDNMGQLTDAG

-3520 NGNTISKE
+3520 NGNAISKE
-3528 SYTYDTVDGMNQTG
+3528 SYTYDTADGMNQTG
-3542 SQDAASWITGVT
+3542 SQDARSWITGVT
-3554 TGSTGFDFNN
+3554 ATDSTTFDFNN
-3564 YDVDFQSTYEVTK
+3564 YDVDFRSTYEVTK
-3577 RPLQLDVTSTSVYG
+3577 RPLKLNVESTSVYG
-3591 DPKDGYIYTA
+3591 DPKDGYTYTA
-3601 AALTPEGGVEEG
+3601 TALTPADGVEEG
-3613 LVSGQKFNPTD
+3613 LITGQRFNSTD
-3624 ISVTDDIDEKTDAGI
+3624 IKVSDDITAATDAGT
-3639 YTHTSAGTSYSD
+3639 YTHTAAGTSYS
-3651 AGNQPK
+3651 
-3657 ETTHQGITAV
+3657 ETADHAYSGIMAV
-3667 VPDSL
+3667 MDDSL

-3685 AITLHQGTHTIEKRT
+3685 DISLHQGTHTVEKRT
-3700 VRATVSG
+3700 VHATVSG
-3707 SQVYGESAPTK
+3707 SQVYGESVPTS
-3718 GEAYQVAFDMAGGTH
+3718 GEAYHVAFDMVGGKDVKAH
-3733 EGLVGGQTIA
+3733 EGLVGGQTID

-3748 VKNSVG
+3748 VQNSVG
-3754 ETNDVGTYTTT
+3754 KTNDVGTYTTA
-3765 QSDVGAPIA
+3765 QSDVGKEIA
-3774 YGKNPERVDDKDQGI
+3774 YGADNPERVEGKDQGI
-3789 YGITVADGNGFK
+3789 YGLTVADSTDASGFK
-3801 SNNYNIVLDKG
+3801 NKNYNIVLEKG
-3812 SYTVTQR
+3812 SYTVTKR

-3831 GEENSAV
+3831 GEGNDSV
-3838 KDYTIEQTNTDDHEG
+3838 KDYKIEQTNTAAAEG
-3853 LTGRNANTVT
+3853 LTGLNANTVT
-3863 ADKANV
+3863 ADKAAV
-3869 INRTQAL
+3869 INSTKAL
-3876 TDAGSYGTESDSAEQ
+3876 TDAGIYGTESASAEQ
-3891 VLDIDPAVQKILGDD
+3891 VLNIDPAVQKILGDD
-3906 YKNYAITYQD
+3906 YKNYAITYKD

-3927 TIAGESTYGD
+3927 KIEGESTYGD
-3937 AARTAGTDYKTID
+3937 AARTAGKDFQTIA
-3950 FEQAGADSVAAQE
+3950 FEKAGDADVKDQE
-3963 GLVGGQTISKSQ
+3963 GLVLKQTIDKSQ
-3975 VTVQTDGLGEKTD
+3975 VTIQTKGIDEKTD
-3988 AGTYHLST
+3988 AGIYNLSQE
-3996 GDGQPGISGITV
+3996 GGKPGISGITV
-4008 KDDNGFKNNNYR
+4008 TDGNGFKNNNYR
-4020 IVMDDD
+4020 IVIEDG
-4026 STYTI
+4026 STYTVN
-4031 DKRPLTI
+4031 KRPLII
-4038 TIKGKKTYGDP
+4038 TIKGEKTYGDP
-4049 TSFSGGDY
+4049 TSFSGKDY
-4057 SVSQSGL
+4057 TVSQSGL
-4064 QNHETIDFGNAS
+4064 QNNETIDFGGAR
-4076 VVHSH
+4076 VLHSA
-4081 DTDDRFSEAGEY
+4081 DTSDRFSNAGEY
-4093 RFANNS
+4093 RSSEN
-4099 GKGILGFDSDTLHGD
+4099 KGILGFDDSTLHGE
-4114 GFKLGNYD
+4114 GFKLGNYALS
-4122 ITYDTVFV
+4122 YDTVYV

-4154 DEPMQMRNVP
+4154 DEPMTMRNVP

-4174 MQVIDTAPQ
+4174 MQILDASPQ

-4262 WGGAETPEND
+4262 WGGAETPKDD

-4293 SQANQSQPNPSEH
+4293 SRANQSQPNPSEH

-4317 GMGELHEEVEQAVP
+4317 GMGKLHEEVEQAVP
-4331 VVYTDGENKEL
+4331 VIYTDGENKEL

-4360 ADAADVPALRT
+4360 ADVAEIPALRT
-4371 ASAAEE
+4371 ASVAEE

-4397 DDGIVQLY
+4397 ADGIVQLY

-4413 LAQARGKDEQR
+4413 LVQSKGTDEQ
-4424 LLQNGLESAV
+4424 LLLRSGLSSAV
-4434 QQLGVQLE
+4434 RELGIQLE
-4442 DVEAVYIYTDMRK
+4442 DVDAVYIFTK